1 MDVGIAKRNN
11 HNFVVYNGL
20 RHLYR
25 DSMNGSGRYKKPSR
39 PAIFLD
45 RDGTINKQVGH
56 VGHPQKI
63 ELMPGAAQ
71 AIARINTMGYWCIV
85 ITNQSAVARGLASED
100 DVRRVNSEVALRV
113 ARESGGRIDGFYYCP
128 HHESEGTG
136 AYTVACNCRKPA
148 PGMILA
154 GAKDF
159 NVLLEH
165 SWMVGD
171 GAIDHEAAKRAS
183 PSIRTIL
190 LPSEYH
196 DGKGLADFYEDSL
209 LLAVERI
216 ATTVNRALQ
225 S

>member
-1 MDVGIAKRNN
+1 M
-11 HNFVVYNGL
+11 
-20 RHLYR
+20 
-25 DSMNGSGRYKKPSR
+25 GSGMRSRSPSR

-56 VGHPQKI
+56 VGHPEKI
-63 ELMPGAAQ
+63 ELMPGAAN
-71 AIARINTMGYWCIV
+71 AIARINQMGYWCIV

-100 DVRRVNSEVALRV
+100 DVRRVNSEVALHV
-113 ARESGGRIDGFYYCP
+113 AREAGGRIDGFYYCP
-128 HHESEGTG
+128 HHESEGKG
-136 AYTVACNCRKPA
+136 VYTIACNCRKPA

-159 NVLLEH
+159 EVLVEH
-165 SWMVGD
+165 SWMIGD

-196 DGKGLADFYEDSL
+196 DGKGLADYYEHSL
-209 LLAVERI
+209 SLAVERI
-216 ATTVNRALQ
+216 AATVR
-225 S
+225 STVSSGF